1 MLAKVKSMLRN
12 TWNGSGCSGS
22 KVLALVLRRTFRPLI
37 PLALA
42 TGAKTVLLSMERK
55 RHRCLFVAAKDLA
68 VFSIGTAINLIL
80 INILIN
86 YRDCMS
92 MRDLLDYLLE
102 DNL

>member
-1 MLAKVKSMLRN
+1 MLRN
-12 TWNGSGCSGS
+12 TWNGSGGSGS
-22 KVLALVLRRTFRPLI
+22 KVLAIVLRRTFRPLI

-42 TGAKTVLLSMERK
+42 IGAKIVLLSMERK
-55 RHRCLFVAAKDLA
+55 RHKCLFVAVKDLA
-68 VFSIGTAINLIL
+68 ILSIGTGIYL
-80 INILIN
+80 ILIN